1 MPLTKEIARHFAEY
15 WIASWNSHDLDR
27 ILSHYAEDF
36 EMSSPMI
43 VQLMDEPTGMLKG
56 KTAIRDYWTRALAR
70 IPDLNFELT
79 EVLVGASSL
88 VILYR
93 GPRGPSA
100 EVFWFDAQ
108 DKVYRAVAHYAR

>member
-1 MPLTKEIARHFAEY
+1 MPLTKDIARHFAED
-15 WIASWNSHDLDR
+15 WIASWNSHDIER
-27 ILSHYAEDF
+27 ILAHYAEDF

-43 VQLMDEPTGMLKG
+43 VRLMGEPTGTLKG
-56 KTAIRDYWTRALAR
+56 KTAIRDYWTRALTR

-93 GPRGPSA
+93 GPRGASA

-108 DKVYRAVAHYAR
+108 NKVCRAAAHYTG